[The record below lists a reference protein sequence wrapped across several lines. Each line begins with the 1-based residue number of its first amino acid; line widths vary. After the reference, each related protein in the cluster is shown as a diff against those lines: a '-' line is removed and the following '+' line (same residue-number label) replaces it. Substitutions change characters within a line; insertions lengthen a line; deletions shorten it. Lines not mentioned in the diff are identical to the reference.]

1 MRTPTFADLLR
12 TEVAALQAATP
23 EHEGAIARA
32 HALITQGSVHPMGAG
47 EALVRSSDDPTRWYE
62 VNGTCSCPA
71 GTHGQI
77 CKHRSAWLLYQRVQK
92 KWQKAEAQHLLL
104 AELTYDP
111 DIEAEE
117 EREPLGVPV
126 EPQSPALPEAP
137 ASVNCYLMLEG
148 RQVQLTLRDTD
159 EARLLQRLAT
169 ILQQYPAPPLK
180 ARAQGNPQA
189 PQEDWCRIHTTA
201 MKINEKNGRTWY
213 SHRMEDGTYCQ
224 GRTKTHA

>member
-47 EALVRSSDDPTRWYE
+47 EALVCSSDDPTRWYE
-62 VNGTCSCPA
+62 INGTCSCPA

-117 EREPLGVPV
+117 EREALPEPRETVVPS
-126 EPQSPALPEAP
+126 SPLPEAP
-137 ASVNCYLMLEG
+137 VSMTIKAMLHGHEILVTLRGTDFASVKA
-148 RQVQLTLRDTD
+148 QVEQADAWLQSHAPAMAHAD
-159 EARLLQRLAT
+159 EKVC
-169 ILQQYPAPPLK
+169 PLHHVPMK
-180 ARAQGNPQA
+180 QTTKENRSWWSHRTAQG
-189 PQEDWCRIHTTA
+189 W
-201 MKINEKNGRTWY
+201 
-213 SHRMEDGTYCQ
+213 CQ
-224 GRTKTHA
+224 GK